1 MSRSVAR
8 EMGGKCRKGNGS
20 ELEETYP
27 EDGVISCG
35 KIAIPSRQNL
45 VLVRAKETAS
55 VTDSSEQR

>member
-35 KIAIPSRQNL
+35 KIAGHPKQAELGACEGQGNSQCDRLI
-45 VLVRAKETAS
+45 
-55 VTDSSEQR
+55 